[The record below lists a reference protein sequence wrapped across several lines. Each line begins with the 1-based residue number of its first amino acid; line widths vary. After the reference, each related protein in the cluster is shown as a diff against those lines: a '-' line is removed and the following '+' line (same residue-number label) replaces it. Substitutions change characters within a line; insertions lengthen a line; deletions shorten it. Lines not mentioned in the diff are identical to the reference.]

1 MAKGKQSLNS
11 FRDVLEVNE
20 IFEVYTAVKCEEL
33 LGCDAV

>member
-11 FRDVLEVNE
+11 FHDELEVNE
-20 IFEVYTAVKCEEL
+20 IFEVLTAVKYEEL